1 MLNTSTQDQTLIP
14 AKIKIPAPHG
24 TTLSRK
30 VLELRAIWRLR
41 ATRCGKRELHRHC
54 LYKEDPPCVKIAK
67 KRLRHA
73 VAQFKQDFADRPTR
87 ALDDLLSH
95 EMVCT
100 MVDEEVGA
108 YRERIYP
115 PLTTLGLFIGQ
126 ALSADGACQDAV
138 ARHQSERS
146 AHGAR
151 PCSVSNG
158 PYCKARQR
166 LPLSLI
172 ERLAVSVGERLEQMT
187 GKNWTWHG
195 RSVKLLDGTTVS
207 MPDTQANQAAYP
219 QSGEQQAGLGFPLA
233 LLVALISLSTGAVLR
248 WATGP
253 CRGKGSG
260 EQALFRPLMPHLSR
274 GDIILVDRYHCT
286 YFTVAM
292 LAEQGVDLLTRQ
304 HQRRLTNFRHGKR
317 LGYRDRLVTWTR
329 PQRPQWMDQATYAR
343 IPLQLTVRQIE
354 VAGRVL
360 VSTLTDA
367 RRVSPFALDTL
378 YRQRWQ
384 VEVDLRSIKAVMG
397 MDILRAKSPHM
408 IDKEIAVYLLAYN
421 LVRGLMVRAAAGV
434 KRIARA
440 LSFKATLQ
448 LFLAFH
454 PQLHRAVGKR
464 ADIIRTHLINAVS
477 TMILPVRPGRVEPRA
492 IKRRPKNHALLTV
505 PRDMARAAIIH
516 AHRSYA

>member
-1 MLNTSTQDQTLIP
+1 M
-14 AKIKIPAPHG
+14 
-24 TTLSRK
+24 
-30 VLELRAIWRLR
+30 
-41 ATRCGKRELHRHC
+41 
-54 LYKEDPPCVKIAK
+54 KIAK

-73 VAQFKQDFADRPTR
+73 VARFKQDFADQPTR
-87 ALDDLLSH
+87 ALDDPLSPD
-95 EMVCT
+95 MVCT
-100 MVDEEVGA
+100 LVDEEVGA

-138 ARHQSERS
+138 ARHQSERR

-151 PCSVSNG
+151 QCSFNSG
-158 PYCKARQR
+158 PYCKARRR

-172 ERLAVSVGERLEQMT
+172 ERLASSVGERLEVMSRQSW
-187 GKNWTWHG
+187 KWRG
-195 RSVKLLDGTTVS
+195 RSVKLLDGTTIS
-207 MPDTQANQAAYP
+207 MPDTEANQAAYP
-219 QSGEQQAGLGFPLA
+219 QSGEQQPGLGFPLA
-233 LLVALISLSTGAVLR
+233 MLVALISLSTGAVLR
-248 WATGP
+248 WASGP

-260 EQALFRPLMPHLSR
+260 EQALFRSLIPHLSL

-292 LAEQGVDLLTRQ
+292 LASHGVDILTRQ
-304 HQRRLTNFRHGKR
+304 HHRRITDFRQGHHLGQR
-317 LGYRDRLVTWTR
+317 DQLVTWHC
-329 PQRPQWMDQATYAR
+329 PQRPDWMDHETYAHM
-343 IPLQLTVRQIE
+343 PKQLTVRQIE

-360 VSTLTDA
+360 VTTLTDA
-367 RRVSPFALDTL
+367 QSVSPRDLDTL

-408 IDKEIAVYLLAYN
+408 IDKEVAVYLLAYN
-421 LVRGLMVRAAAGV
+421 LVRGLMVRAAAGAN
-434 KRIARA
+434 RIARA

-448 LFLAFH
+448 LFLAFQ

-464 ADIIRTHLINAVS
+464 ADLIRTHLLNAVS
-477 TMILPVRPGRVEPRA
+477 TMILPIRPGRVEPRA

-505 PRDMARAAIIH
+505 PRSIARVAIIH
-516 AHRSYA
+516 AHRSDA